1 MCYLVFKNKCTKK
14 SKYPGHLERINLQL
28 TQTLIKK
35 IRPKDPPTKSELLL
49 TKFELKTVNTSQE
62 DWDQIHN
69 L

>member
-1 MCYLVFKNKCTKK
+1 M
-14 SKYPGHLERINLQL
+14 
-28 TQTLIKK
+28 
-35 IRPKDPPTKSELLL
+35 RPKDTPTKSELLL

>member
-1 MCYLVFKNKCTKK
+1 MYEEVKISWTSRKDQFTVDTN
-14 SKYPGHLERINLQL
+14 IN
-28 TQTLIKK
+28 KK

-62 DWDQIHN
+62 DRDQIHN